1 MQQQKTLKN
10 EVVFEGI
17 GVHSGQLARV
27 VLKPAPKDF
36 GIVFINSAFPDAF
49 FKIGS
54 VIPEV
59 AMQATVL
66 KNNIWTLSTTEHL
79 LAAVVATGLDNV
91 LIEVFGF
98 EIPIMDGSAAPF
110 VQGILDCGFQLQNA
124 AKKYI
129 TPKEKLRFE
138 DKAGR
143 FIEIYPAQ
151 DNYSA
156 EINHSVQDNY
166 SKQNN
171 STELHISYTADF
183 ANKLVGSSKFECLLT
198 SEFFA
203 QNIAPARTF
212 GFLEQLPQMRKLG
225 IAKGT
230 SLGNTVVLSHEGF
243 LNETRFEDE
252 CVRHKVLDLIGDLSL
267 LGLSLAGK
275 VIAAKTGHSF
285 NREVV
290 VHYISNPDK
299 WQVY

>member
-1 MQQQKTLKN
+1 MQQRTLKQ
-10 EVVFEGI
+10 EVIFEGI
-17 GVHSGQLARV
+17 GVHSGQLAKI
-27 VLKPAPKDF
+27 VLKPAVHDF
-36 GIVFINSAFPDAF
+36 GIVFTNPTISGSV

-66 KNNIWTLSTTEHL
+66 KNSSWALSTTEHL
-79 LAAVVATGLDNV
+79 LAAIVATGLDNV
-91 LIEVFGF
+91 LIEVNGF

-110 VQGILDCGFQLQNA
+110 VQGILDSGFQLQNA
-124 AKKYI
+124 VKKYI

-143 FIEIYPAQ
+143 FIEIHPAQ
-151 DNYSA
+151 DKYIA
-156 EINHSVQDNY
+156 QDNNLGQDK
-166 SKQNN
+166 SIN
-171 STELHISYTADF
+171 LHLSYTADF
-183 ANKLVGSSKFECLLT
+183 ANKLVGSSQFECLLT
-198 SEFFA
+198 PEFFA

-212 GFLEQLPQMRKLG
+212 GFLEQLPQMRKIG

-230 SLGNTVVLSHEGF
+230 SLGNTVVLSNEGF
-243 LNETRFEDE
+243 LNETRFDDE

-267 LGLSLAGK
+267 LGLSLVGK

-290 VHYISNPDK
+290 VHYISNPDQ
-299 WQVY
+299 WMVV